1 MFGDLASEA
10 RENIRHDALCSFTGW
25 SVVEFAE
32 ARIGFNKCAAIG
44 VGVETSLAGDT
55 SAGLTTLPS
64 YAALA
69 RSGNEYCARRARYYP
84 AIPCR
89 AGEPRSLFALALLMC
104 QTYAQDVFSVRL
116 DQCNLVLAKPL

>member
-1 MFGDLASEA
+1 MLEKPLGSGDERCGKQSIGIRFACCLRPGQALATMFGDLASEA

-25 SVVEFAE
+25 SVAEFAE

-44 VGVETSLAGDT
+44 VGVETSVAGDT

-69 RSGNEYCARRARYYP
+69 SEW
-84 AIPCR
+84 
-89 AGEPRSLFALALLMC
+89 
-104 QTYAQDVFSVRL
+104 Q
-116 DQCNLVLAKPL
+116 